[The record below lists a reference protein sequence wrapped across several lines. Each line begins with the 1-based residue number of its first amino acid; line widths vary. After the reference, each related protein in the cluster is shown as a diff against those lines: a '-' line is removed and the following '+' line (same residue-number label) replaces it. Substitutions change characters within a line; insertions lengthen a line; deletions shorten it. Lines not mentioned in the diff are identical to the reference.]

1 MEHPPYVS
9 TTNACKLCK
18 PLGACLAFRG
28 IEGSVPLLH
37 GSQGCAT
44 YMRRY
49 IISHFREPMDIA
61 SSSLGE
67 KHAVYGGGPNL
78 KQALQNVMTKFGAK
92 FIGVATTCLTET
104 IGDDVPAIVHEF
116 RREMHDGGSPHLL
129 ALVTVSTPSYSGT
142 HMEGFHA
149 AVRAVVEQISEDKTR
164 SQVLNLLPG
173 FLSPEDLRHL
183 KEIVDDFR
191 FPSVILPD
199 FSMTLDGP
207 ALQDYEKIPRGGTPI
222 EDIRRM
228 GGAAATFEFGTT
240 LDCRTAGKFLEE
252 RFGTPLHSMGIPI
265 GIRETDVFFEALEQ
279 LSGKDCP
286 EKHVL
291 ERGRLVDSYVDAHKY
306 LFGKRAVVYGEE
318 DMVVALTSFLAEVG
332 ITPVLC
338 ASGGRSGRF
347 KQAIE
352 RVTAGIA
359 PASPSG
365 AKLPLEPSAA
375 EGLSG
380 GSGLRSR
387 FPSPDGPGSQAPPPK
402 AAGNLAGGPTAPA
415 VREGMDFQQ
424 IEELALELS
433 PDLLIGHSKGYTLA
447 GKLGIP
453 LIRVGFPIHD
463 RFGGQRILHVG
474 YRGTQSLLDR
484 IVNALI
490 ERNQND
496 SPVGYAYM

>member
-1 MEHPPYVS
+1 MEHSPYVS

-28 IEGSVPLLH
+28 IEGAVPLLH

-67 KHAVYGGGPNL
+67 KHAIYGGGPNL
-78 KQALQNVMTKFGAK
+78 KEGLQNVMTKFGAK
-92 FIGVATTCLTET
+92 LIGVATTCLTET
-104 IGDDVPAIVHEF
+104 IGDDAPMIVNEF
-116 RREMHDGGSPHLL
+116 RREMRDSGLPHLP

-149 AVRAVVEQISEDKTR
+149 AVRAVVEQLSENGACAR
-164 SQVLNLLPG
+164 MVNLLPG
-173 FLSPEDLRHL
+173 FLSPEDLRYL
-183 KEIVDDFR
+183 KEIIDDFR
-191 FPSVILPD
+191 YPSVILPD

-207 ALQDYEKIPRGGTPI
+207 ALPDYEKIPRGGTPI

-228 GGAAATFEFGTT
+228 GGAAATIEFGGEAGGTGSQG
-240 LDCRTAGKFLEE
+240 CRWPSAGGEASFARGDSASARPGCGGSPPGAKSGNTAGEFLHE
-252 RFGTPLHSMGIPI
+252 RFGVPLHRMGIPI
-265 GIRETDVFFEALEQ
+265 GIRETDVFFDTLEQ
-279 LSGKDCP
+279 LSGNACP
-286 EKHVL
+286 DKYVL

-318 DMVVALTSFLAEVG
+318 DLVVALTSFLAEVG

-347 KQAIE
+347 KAAIE

-359 PASPSG
+359 P
-365 AKLPLEPSAA
+365 
-375 EGLSG
+375 
-380 GSGLRSR
+380 
-387 FPSPDGPGSQAPPPK
+387 QAP
-402 AAGNLAGGPTAPA
+402 AA
-415 VREGMDFQQ
+415 RESMDFQQ
-424 IEELALELS
+424 IEELAMELS

-447 GKLGIP
+447 RKLGIP
-453 LIRVGFPIHD
+453 LVRVGFPIHD
-463 RFGGQRILHVG
+463 RFGAQRILHVG

-490 ERNQND
+490 EGNQND